1 VARHAR
7 HHVPPIPVILITAYD
22 SPQARSAARE
32 SGVGAYLA
40 KRFSNAAFLDAVQ
53 RTLAAGSSGG

>member
-1 VARHAR
+1 
-7 HHVPPIPVILITAYD
+7 VILITAYD

-40 KRFSNAAFLDAVQ
+40 KPFSNDAFLDAV
-53 RTLAAGSSGG
+53 LWVLSPESADGGG